1 MVKIMFVCY
10 GNICRSPMAEF
21 LLKDK
26 VKKLGLED
34 EFIINSSA
42 TSTEELG
49 NGVHYGTRQVL
60 DRLKISYAGKYSVR
74 LKQADYENYDFFIG
88 MDENNRRTMNR
99 MLGGDPLAKISL
111 LMDYTKRP
119 RDVADPYWTGNFKDT
134 YDDIE
139 EGLNEFLRYLQKHG
153 YIRKT
158 I

>member
-99 MLGGDPLAKISL
+99 MLGGDPLGKISL

-134 YDDIE
+134 YNDIE

>member
-34 EFIINSSA
+34 DFIINSSA

-99 MLGGDPLAKISL
+99 MLGGDPLGKISL

-139 EGLNEFLRYLQKHG
+139 EGLNEFLRYLQKHD

>member
-1 MVKIMFVCY
+1 
-10 GNICRSPMAEF
+10 
-21 LLKDK
+21 
-26 VKKLGLED
+26 
-34 EFIINSSA
+34 
-42 TSTEELG
+42 
-49 NGVHYGTRQVL
+49 
-60 DRLKISYAGKYSVR
+60 
-74 LKQADYENYDFFIG
+74 

-99 MLGGDPLAKISL
+99 MLGGDPLGKISL

-119 RDVADPYWTGNFKDT
+119 RDVADPYWTGNFKDA

>member
-1 MVKIMFVCY
+1 MFVCY

-21 LLKDK
+21 LFKDK
-26 VKKLGLED
+26 VKKLGIE
-34 EFIINSSA
+34 EQFVINSSA

-60 DRLKISYAGKYSVR
+60 DRLKISYSGKYSVR
-74 LKQADYENYDFFIG
+74 LKQTDYDNYDFFIG

-99 MLGGDPLAKISL
+99 MLGGDPLGKISL

-134 YDDIE
+134 YDDIN
-139 EGLNEFLRYLQKHG
+139 EGLDAFLIFLQKRN
-153 YIRKT
+153 YICK
-158 I
+158 

>member
-1 MVKIMFVCY
+1 MFVCY

-99 MLGGDPLAKISL
+99 MLGGDPLGKISL

>member
-99 MLGGDPLAKISL
+99 MLGGDPLGKISL

>member
-34 EFIINSSA
+34 DFIINSSA

-99 MLGGDPLAKISL
+99 MLGGDPLGKISL